1 MAKMVERILEQEPA
15 IGLVLSKDCKTSHLV
30 PTWQDIDVLRSIHA
44 ALNPLSSLT
53 DILSGETYVTVS
65 VIVPLLDLVANTL
78 LQEDDDAEGDT

>member
-78 LQEDDDAEGDT
+78 LQEDDDAGDT